1 MRPDS
6 IQLRTVRSE
15 TSSAAATAVVLSVGA
30 SSSILVLRTCR
41 FCPKQESM
49 SRAFSVEVQNASS
62 KAQRVFVRGG
72 MFHEGVEGVMDRK
85 DVHDA
90 VDQMGDAEMRRR
102 AAIAEWLTEKGETL
116 DTLKALVEYIDD
128 QGYAPAEDD
137 SRLKFVERIC
147 EDLAALEESDPDED
161 TCEDVPLGGLSH
173 EQAHA
178 LIEGVR
184 AVISRLKSLKAAWPD
199 DGRRAAAELERLLK

>member
-1 MRPDS
+1 
-6 IQLRTVRSE
+6 
-15 TSSAAATAVVLSVGA
+15 
-30 SSSILVLRTCR
+30 
-41 FCPKQESM
+41 
-49 SRAFSVEVQNASS
+49 
-62 KAQRVFVRGG
+62 